1 MVVLSY
7 SVIYYIY
14 IPGTLGPCFHYWC
27 SVYGICKWSDTLWS
41 VGRVRLF
48 ADYTISLSSLCRL
61 IWKHWTTKMLVR
73 YMMPSVSKI
82 KTILSIIF
90 IFTIW
95 GCVSSAYP
103 ILLWWSR
110 ECVLYLIIIKPEV
123 WIINHCLGLGHE
135 TMVCAVCLTMFF
147 PYAVFWCILSP
158 RYTGLRPSCHLWATK
173 TMTKSPK
180 PRILCNCH
188 IMTLVPSWTTKT
200 GVVAQQVA
208 QRRKSGGRTVGMV
221 AQGLN
226 RSLNGGRVVATV
238 IAQWTLL
245 VGQMRHN
252 GCTRKAGAR
261 RPNWYTLFTPI
272 GIFQY
277 FKQYEFLRS
286 ILNAKRNI
294 RPTSSWFETEY
305 SLSYV

>member
-27 SVYGICKWSDTLWS
+27 SVYGICKWSDTLWP

-48 ADYTISLSSLCRL
+48 ADYTIPLSSLCRL

-95 GCVSSAYP
+95 GCVFSAYP

-110 ECVLYLIIIKPEV
+110 ECVLYLIIIIKPEV

-135 TMVCAVCLTMFF
+135 TMVCAVCLTMFL
-147 PYAVFWCILSP
+147 CLLSD
-158 RYTGLRPSCHLWATK
+158 GTK
-173 TMTKSPK
+173 P
-180 PRILCNCH
+180 
-188 IMTLVPSWTTKT
+188 
-200 GVVAQQVA
+200 
-208 QRRKSGGRTVGMV
+208 
-221 AQGLN
+221 
-226 RSLNGGRVVATV
+226 
-238 IAQWTLL
+238 
-245 VGQMRHN
+245 
-252 GCTRKAGAR
+252 
-261 RPNWYTLFTPI
+261 
-272 GIFQY
+272 
-277 FKQYEFLRS
+277 
-286 ILNAKRNI
+286 
-294 RPTSSWFETEY
+294 
-305 SLSYV
+305 

>member
-1 MVVLSY
+1 MMVVLSY

-27 SVYGICKWSDTLWS
+27 SVYGICKSSDTLWP

-73 YMMPSVSKI
+73 YMMPSVCLKI

-110 ECVLYLIIIKPEV
+110 ECVLYLIIIIKPEV

-135 TMVCAVCLTMFF
+135 TMVCAVCLTMFLWICDMTRLLRGTF
-147 PYAVFWCILSP
+147 HVLVVFAPNLV
-158 RYTGLRPSCHLWATK
+158 LCHLACSIT
-173 TMTKSPK
+173 
-180 PRILCNCH
+180 IL
-188 IMTLVPSWTTKT
+188 L
-200 GVVAQQVA
+200 G
-208 QRRKSGGRTVGMV
+208 
-221 AQGLN
+221 
-226 RSLNGGRVVATV
+226 
-238 IAQWTLL
+238 TLL
-245 VGQMRHN
+245 MSD
-252 GCTRKAGAR
+252 T
-261 RPNWYTLFTPI
+261 
-272 GIFQY
+272 
-277 FKQYEFLRS
+277 
-286 ILNAKRNI
+286 
-294 RPTSSWFETEY
+294 
-305 SLSYV
+305 